1 MVKNMTFLNEANST
15 GENTLEIVNET
26 RTSEEKD
33 SVSSTGLTSESGRE
47 SSRSLGFDE
56 RNESSTVECIE
67 IANNGSATEQ
77 IGNLGLSIYNNTI
90 SHSPSH
96 AIAPPLSQTEVS
108 PNITS
113 PMLSNAYDETDFM
126 EEERFRPSKDE
137 FNIVGNNSSINRVPK
152 ETEMNELLLQN
163 RASYCSMRPRWSSAV
178 DQELLQARSE
188 IENAPIG
195 WFMRLMEASKQF
207 VTKDPKKAQL
217 CYLPFSSRRLEET
230 LYVPNSHSSRNLI
243 QYLKNY
249 VDMIAGKHRFWNR
262 TGGADHFLVAC
273 HDGAPTETRQHM
285 ARCLRA
291 LCNADVKEGFV
302 LGKDVSLPETY
313 VRNAPKPTR
322 NVGGNRVS
330 KRKTLAFFAGGMH
343 GYVRPILLQH
353 WENKNPAMKIFGRLP
368 KSKGN
373 RNYIQYMK
381 SSKYCI
387 CAKGYEVQQHL
398 LWHKSP
404 FKYDIFHMIL
414 HSIWYNSLHSNSCID
429 HFGDVAK

>member
-1 MVKNMTFLNEANST
+1 MER
-15 GENTLEIVNET
+15 TLKVY
-26 RTSEEKD
+26 
-33 SVSSTGLTSESGRE
+33 VYRE
-47 SSRSLGFDE
+47 GDKP
-56 RNESSTVECIE
+56 IM
-67 IANNGSATEQ
+67 
-77 IGNLGLSIYNNTI
+77 
-90 SHSPSH
+90 HSP
-96 AIAPPLSQTEVS
+96 
-108 PNITS
+108 
-113 PMLSNAYDETDFM
+113 Y
-126 EEERFRPSKDE
+126 
-137 FNIVGNNSSINRVPK
+137 
-152 ETEMNELLLQN
+152 LLGIY
-163 RASYCSMRPRWSSAV
+163 AS
-178 DQELLQARSE
+178 E
-188 IENAPIG
+188 G

-387 CAKGYEVQQHL
+387 CAKGYEVN
-398 LWHKSP
+398 SP
-404 FKYDIFHMIL
+404 RVVEAIFHE
-414 HSIWYNSLHSNSCID
+414 C
-429 HFGDVAK
+429 A